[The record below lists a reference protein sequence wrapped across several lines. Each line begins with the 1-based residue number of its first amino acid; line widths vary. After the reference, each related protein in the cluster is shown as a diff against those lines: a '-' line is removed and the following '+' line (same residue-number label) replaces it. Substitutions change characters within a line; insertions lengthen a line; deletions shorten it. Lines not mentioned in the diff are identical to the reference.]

1 MSNVS
6 KGYCKSFSG
15 AEESN
20 SHFQHASFNNKLSF
34 LRRKHVNKLI
44 ISHSS
49 INSLMNK
56 LEFLVQLV
64 RGNVGI
70 TAWKVS
76 KYIDFTGPY
85 LDTFDAVYFIEIW
98 KELDESFPIGQF
110 KIEGF

>member
-1 MSNVS
+1 
-6 KGYCKSFSG
+6 
-15 AEESN
+15 
-20 SHFQHASFNNKLSF
+20 
-34 LRRKHVNKLI
+34 
-44 ISHSS
+44 
-49 INSLMNK
+49 MNK

-85 LDTFDAVYFIEIW
+85 LDTFDVVYFIEIW